1 MAHCAGFAGFKNLHA
16 GMFVTGDIKHAMEDY
31 LLKESRRGTSSAIS
45 LYVPETLGKC
55 EFMVAGVTVPLIR
68 PCEEYLKTFLDIT
81 RDDKWI
87 GLLIWQHATSTDHMK
102 DTEFLKEYSNL
113 KYKCAG
119 CMESGKKREKSEG
132 KPYEGHVY
140 KQSMKNGLKYMGLI
154 PGGYTIGIMGLPI
167 NGWEYVGLA
176 LGGRYVIHNA
186 GRPDGTS
193 ILWDY
198 SAKAVDQSERG
209 KTADRFSEIMKSSAE
224 KYKIRYVDK
233 RTKGV
238 PTVAERNAL
247 AAASTWKSVLE
258 LPNTATKEEVE
269 KAVEKVEATSTSTFE
284 ERQARRDAA
293 ASDVGSVLGNV
304 ARGVRIPGTPNA
316 RAIKIRESSYSSNNM
331 QKAEKAKS
339 NALRNAEKA
348 KSNAQRN
355 TLRNAQRNAQRNAE
369 AALRSAQR
377 SAQRNAEE
385 GTPEA
390 AAKRLAA
397 LRMPTKAQ
405 QEEYATV
412 AKRLTAE
419 RRAAEKAMAE
429 KAKRNAAIQR
439 NADAA
444 AASYVSPEKVAS
456 RAEKEKINRYSYSG
470 NVGNLSHESMI
481 GNVIDI

>member
-1 MAHCAGFAGFKNLHA
+1 
-16 GMFVTGDIKHAMEDY
+16 
-31 LLKESRRGTSSAIS
+31 
-45 LYVPETLGKC
+45 
-55 EFMVAGVTVPLIR
+55 
-68 PCEEYLKTFLDIT
+68 
-81 RDDKWI
+81 
-87 GLLIWQHATSTDHMK
+87 
-102 DTEFLKEYSNL
+102 
-113 KYKCAG
+113 
-119 CMESGKKREKSEG
+119 
-132 KPYEGHVY
+132 
-140 KQSMKNGLKYMGLI
+140 
-154 PGGYTIGIMGLPI
+154 
-167 NGWEYVGLA
+167 
-176 LGGRYVIHNA
+176 
-186 GRPDGTS
+186 
-193 ILWDY
+193 
-198 SAKAVDQSERG
+198 VDQSERG
-209 KTADRFSEIMKSSAE
+209 KTADRFSEIMKASAE
-224 KYKIRYVDK
+224 KYKIRYVDH
-233 RTKGV
+233 RSKGV

-331 QKAEKAKS
+331 QKAEKARS
-339 NALRNAEKA
+339 NAKFATRKKAAEVERSNPSFLRKV
-348 KSNAQRN
+348 
-355 TLRNAQRNAQRNAE
+355 
-369 AALRSAQR
+369 AALR

-470 NVGNLSHESMI
+470 NVGNLSHENMI
-481 GNVIDI
+481 GNVIDL

>member
-1 MAHCAGFAGFKNLHA
+1 
-16 GMFVTGDIKHAMEDY
+16 
-31 LLKESRRGTSSAIS
+31 
-45 LYVPETLGKC
+45 
-55 EFMVAGVTVPLIR
+55 
-68 PCEEYLKTFLDIT
+68 
-81 RDDKWI
+81 
-87 GLLIWQHATSTDHMK
+87 
-102 DTEFLKEYSNL
+102 
-113 KYKCAG
+113 
-119 CMESGKKREKSEG
+119 MESGKKREKSEG

-140 KQSMKNGLKYMGLI
+140 KQSLRNGLKYMGLV
-154 PGGYTIGIMGLPI
+154 PGGYMIEMKNRSM
-167 NGWEYVGLA
+167 NGSANREAHVGLA
-176 LGGRYVIHNA
+176 PGGRYVIHNA

-331 QKAEKAKS
+331 QKAEKARS
-339 NALRNAEKA
+339 NALRNAKFATRKKA
-348 KSNAQRN
+348 AEVERSNPSFLKKVAAAAA
-355 TLRNAQRNAQRNAE
+355 LRNAQRNAQRNAE

-481 GNVIDI
+481 GNVIDL